1 MDQRPIGV
9 FDSGVGG
16 LSVVREL
23 CRLLPGEDI
32 VYFGDV
38 GRVPYGTRSRE
49 VIYRYASEDLRFLR
63 DRGVKLIV
71 AACGTASSVIDSALT
86 DRLPM
91 PYTGVIEPTARAA
104 AAATRNK
111 TVGIIGTDATIR
123 SGSFVRALQ
132 AIDPDI
138 HPVGQGCALLVPL
151 VENGYINFDNQ
162 VTRLVLE
169 DYLRPIRESGADTLI
184 LGCTHFPLLAPIIG
198 DLLGDGVTLI
208 DSGAATAGYIR
219 DQLRQTGLENPR
231 AEGGVQRYFI
241 SEHTETFART
251 ARLFLGHNI
260 TAEFALAEL
269 PLETEAT
276 L

>member
-63 DRGVKLIV
+63 DRNVKLII

-111 TVGIIGTDATIR
+111 KVGIIGTDATIR
-123 SGSFVRALQ
+123 SGSPCHR
-132 AIDPDI
+132 PR
-138 HPVGQGCALLVPL
+138 HR
-151 VENGYINFDNQ
+151 NGG
-162 VTRLVLE
+162 
-169 DYLRPIRESGADTLI
+169 SGLCPA
-184 LGCTHFPLLAPIIG
+184 
-198 DLLGDGVTLI
+198 
-208 DSGAATAGYIR
+208 GAA
-219 DQLRQTGLENPR
+219 
-231 AEGGVQRYFI
+231 GGK
-241 SEHTETFART
+241 
-251 ARLFLGHNI
+251 RLHRL
-260 TAEFALAEL
+260 
-269 PLETEAT
+269 
-276 L
+276 

>member
-38 GRVPYGTRSRE
+38 GRLPYGTRSRD

-63 DRGVKLIV
+63 DRGVKLII

-86 DRLPM
+86 SRLPV
-91 PYTGVIEPTARAA
+91 PYTGVIEPTAQAA
-104 AAATRNK
+104 AAATRTK
-111 TVGIIGTDATIR
+111 KVGIIGTTATIQ
-123 SGSFVRALQ
+123 SGSFVRALRALDP
-132 AIDPDI
+132 AIET
-138 HPVGQGCALLVPL
+138 VGQGCPLLVQL
-151 VENGYINFDNQ
+151 VENGCIDFENK

-169 DYLRPIRESGADTLI
+169 EYLAPIREAEVDTLI
-184 LGCTHFPLLAPIIG
+184 LGCTHFPLLAPIIA
-198 DLLGDGVTLI
+198 DLLGEGVTLI
-208 DSGAATAGYIR
+208 DSGAATAAR
-219 DQLRQTGLENPR
+219 VRELLARTGLENGR
-231 AEGGVQRYFI
+231 TEGGTQRYYI

-251 ARLFLGHNI
+251 AEMFLGHGI
-260 TAEFALAEL
+260 TAEFAVAEL
-269 PLETEAT
+269 PLEDGAPA
-276 L
+276 

>member
-138 HPVGQGCALLVPL
+138 HPVGQGL
-151 VENGYINFDNQ
+151 
-162 VTRLVLE
+162 
-169 DYLRPIRESGADTLI
+169 SLI
-184 LGCTHFPLLAPIIG
+184 HI
-198 DLLGDGVTLI
+198 
-208 DSGAATAGYIR
+208 
-219 DQLRQTGLENPR
+219 
-231 AEGGVQRYFI
+231 
-241 SEHTETFART
+241 
-251 ARLFLGHNI
+251 
-260 TAEFALAEL
+260 
-269 PLETEAT
+269 
-276 L
+276 

>member
-1 MDQRPIGV
+1 M
-9 FDSGVGG
+9 
-16 LSVVREL
+16 
-23 CRLLPGEDI
+23 
-32 VYFGDV
+32 
-38 GRVPYGTRSRE
+38 
-49 VIYRYASEDLRFLR
+49 
-63 DRGVKLIV
+63 KLIV

-219 DQLRQTGLENPR
+219 DLLRQTGLENPR

-251 ARLFLGHNI
+251 ARLFLGHDI

>member
-63 DRGVKLIV
+63 DRNVKLIL

-111 TVGIIGTDATIR
+111 KVGIIGHRRHHPQRLLCTGTPCHR
-123 SGSFVRALQ
+123 PRHRNGGSGLCPA
-132 AIDPDI
+132 
-138 HPVGQGCALLVPL
+138 
-151 VENGYINFDNQ
+151 
-162 VTRLVLE
+162 
-169 DYLRPIRESGADTLI
+169 
-184 LGCTHFPLLAPIIG
+184 
-198 DLLGDGVTLI
+198 
-208 DSGAATAGYIR
+208 GAA
-219 DQLRQTGLENPR
+219 
-231 AEGGVQRYFI
+231 GGK
-241 SEHTETFART
+241 
-251 ARLFLGHNI
+251 RLHRL
-260 TAEFALAEL
+260 
-269 PLETEAT
+269 
-276 L
+276 

>member
-63 DRGVKLIV
+63 DRNVKLII

-86 DRLPM
+86 DRLPT

-111 TVGIIGTDATIR
+111 KVGIIGTDATIR
-123 SGSFVRALQ
+123 SGSFVRALH
-132 AIDPDI
+132 AIDPVI
-138 HPVGQGCALLVPL
+138 ETVGQGCTLLVPL
-151 VENGYINFDNQ
+151 VENDRYQPGDVVIETVAREY
-162 VTRLVLE
+162 LE
-169 DYLRPIRESGADTLI
+169 PLRQEGLDVLI
-184 LGCTHFPLLAPIIG
+184 LGCTHYPLLTDIIREIMGPEVSLVNAGAESVHTLHDALARRQLLAPEG
-198 DLLGDGVTLI
+198 TGQALLCTSDRPEGFGQMARRFLQEEP
-208 DSGAATAGYIR
+208 TAPVRLVDIEGY
-219 DQLRQTGLENPR
+219 
-231 AEGGVQRYFI
+231 
-241 SEHTETFART
+241 
-251 ARLFLGHNI
+251 
-260 TAEFALAEL
+260 
-269 PLETEAT
+269 
-276 L
+276 

>member
-104 AAATRNK
+104 AAARA
-111 TVGIIGTDATIR
+111 VGSIT
-123 SGSFVRALQ
+123 
-132 AIDPDI
+132 
-138 HPVGQGCALLVPL
+138 PV
-151 VENGYINFDNQ
+151 
-162 VTRLVLE
+162 
-169 DYLRPIRESGADTLI
+169 
-184 LGCTHFPLLAPIIG
+184 
-198 DLLGDGVTLI
+198 
-208 DSGAATAGYIR
+208 
-219 DQLRQTGLENPR
+219 
-231 AEGGVQRYFI
+231 
-241 SEHTETFART
+241 
-251 ARLFLGHNI
+251 
-260 TAEFALAEL
+260 
-269 PLETEAT
+269 
-276 L
+276 

>member
-1 MDQRPIGV
+1 
-9 FDSGVGG
+9 
-16 LSVVREL
+16 
-23 CRLLPGEDI
+23 
-32 VYFGDV
+32 
-38 GRVPYGTRSRE
+38 
-49 VIYRYASEDLRFLR
+49 
-63 DRGVKLIV
+63 
-71 AACGTASSVIDSALT
+71 
-86 DRLPM
+86 M

-169 DYLRPIRESGADTLI
+169 NYLRPIRESGADTLI

-219 DQLRQTGLENPR
+219 DLLRQTGLENPR

-251 ARLFLGHNI
+251 ARLFLGHDI

>member
-63 DRGVKLIV
+63 DRNVKLII
-71 AACGTASSVIDSALT
+71 AACGTASSMIDSALT

-111 TVGIIGTDATIR
+111 KVGIIGTDATIR
-123 SGSFVRALQ
+123 SGSFVRALH
-132 AIDPDI
+132 AIDPAI
-138 HPVGQGCALLVPL
+138 ETVGQGCALLVPL
-151 VENGYINFDNQ
+151 VENGYIDFENK

-198 DLLGDGVTLI
+198 DMLGEGVTLI

-219 DQLRQTGLENPR
+219 ELLRQTGLENPR
-231 AEGGVQRYFI
+231 TEGGVQRYYI

-251 ARLFLGHNI
+251 AELFLEHGI
-260 TAEFALAEL
+260 TAEYAVAEL
-269 PLETEAT
+269 PLEAEEQA
-276 L
+276 

>member
-1 MDQRPIGV
+1 MPRRICA
-9 FDSGVGG
+9 FSG
-16 LSVVREL
+16 
-23 CRLLPGEDI
+23 
-32 VYFGDV
+32 
-38 GRVPYGTRSRE
+38 T
-49 VIYRYASEDLRFLR
+49 
-63 DRGVKLIV
+63 GVKLIV

-111 TVGIIGTDATIR
+111 TVGIIGTDAAIR
-123 SGSFVRALQ
+123 SGSLSGRCRPSTRISTRWVRAVPCWCRWWKTATSTLTTRSPGWCWRTIS
-132 AIDPDI
+132 ADPGI
-138 HPVGQGCALLVPL
+138 
-151 VENGYINFDNQ
+151 
-162 VTRLVLE
+162 
-169 DYLRPIRESGADTLI
+169 GADTLI
-184 LGCTHFPLLAPIIG
+184 LGCTHFPLLALIIG

-219 DQLRQTGLENPR
+219 DLLRQTGLENPR
-231 AEGGVQRYFI
+231 AEGGIQRYFI

-251 ARLFLGHNI
+251 ARLFLGMDI

>member
-169 DYLRPIRESGADTLI
+169 ALSPPDPGIGCRHPDPGLHPLPAAGAHHRRPAGRRGHPHRLRRRHRWLYPRSAPADRP
-184 LGCTHFPLLAPIIG
+184 GKSPC
-198 DLLGDGVTLI
+198 
-208 DSGAATAGYIR
+208 
-219 DQLRQTGLENPR
+219 
-231 AEGGVQRYFI
+231 
-241 SEHTETFART
+241 
-251 ARLFLGHNI
+251 
-260 TAEFALAEL
+260 
-269 PLETEAT
+269 
-276 L
+276 

>member
-63 DRGVKLIV
+63 DRNVKLII

-111 TVGIIGTDATIR
+111 KVGIIGTDATIR
-123 SGSFVRALQ
+123 SGSFVRALH
-132 AIDPDI
+132 AIDPAI
-138 HPVGQGCALLVPL
+138 ETVGQGCALLVPL
-151 VENGYINFDNQ
+151 VENGRYQPGDAVIET
-162 VTRLVLE
+162 VAREYLE
-169 DYLRPIRESGADTLI
+169 PLRQEGLDVLI
-184 LGCTHFPLLAPIIG
+184 LGCTHYPLLTDIIREIMGPEVSLVNAGAESVHTLHDALARRQLLAPEG
-198 DLLGDGVTLI
+198 TGQALLCTSDRPEGFGQMARRFLQEEP
-208 DSGAATAGYIR
+208 TAPVRLVDI
-219 DQLRQTGLENPR
+219 E
-231 AEGGVQRYFI
+231 RY
-241 SEHTETFART
+241 
-251 ARLFLGHNI
+251 
-260 TAEFALAEL
+260 
-269 PLETEAT
+269 
-276 L
+276 